1 MHGGDRVAQELERQG
16 VRCLFTL
23 CGGHISPILVG
34 CKRRGIRVVDV
45 RDEATAAFAAD
56 GMARLTGVPGVAA
69 VTAGPGVTNAITA
82 VMNARLAQSPFV
94 LLGGA
99 TATLLKGRGSLQ
111 DIDQLALFRPQVK
124 WLASARR
131 VADLAF
137 LVRRAFEEARRGVP
151 GPVFVELPVDLLYE
165 EATVRQWFAAA
176 APPPGKGG
184 LRGKAMRWYLQRHAR
199 RLFRDPG
206 VLPEEREDVAGSL
219 SARSTLAPQPGAVD
233 KLQEIVAGAE
243 RPVLVLGSQC
253 VLDTQQVA
261 QTATA
266 VATLGLPVYLAGM
279 ARGLLGGA
287 AGVGGAAGAG
297 SRQYRHHR
305 KVALREADLVVL
317 AGVPC
322 DFRLE
327 YGNHIGRGAAYVAVN
342 RSRQDLRKNRRP
354 NLGLHADPAAT
365 LRLLAEGFAADAK
378 RLAPWLAQLDE
389 REAAREREIA
399 AQAAAP
405 PDGVDHGVHPGVNPL
420 RFFRELDALLDE
432 RSVLIADGGDFVA
445 TASYIVRPRRPLAWL
460 DPGVFGTLGVGAGF
474 SIAAALA
481 SENPEVWTIWG
492 DGAFGFAISEI
503 DTFVR
508 HGLPVI
514 GLVGND
520 AAWTQIAREQVDM
533 LGDDVGTVL
542 APTDYHRVAEGFGA
556 AGLEISR
563 DDEIR
568 DGLLRARQLAATG
581 KPVIVNVR
589 LGKTAFRKGSL
600 SM

>member
-1 MHGGDRVAQELERQG
+1 MHGGDRIAQELERQG
-16 VRCLFTL
+16 VRFLFSL

-34 CKRRGIRVVDV
+34 CKQRGIRVIDV

-56 GMARLTGVPGVAA
+56 GIARLTGVPGVAA
-69 VTAGPGVTNAITA
+69 VTAGPGVTNAVTA

-111 DIDQLALFRPQVK
+111 DIDQLALLRPQVK
-124 WLASARR
+124 WMASARR
-131 VADLAF
+131 VADLPF
-137 LVRRAFEEARRGVP
+137 LVRQAFAEARRGVP
-151 GPVFVELPVDLLYE
+151 GPVFIELPVDLLYD
-165 EATVRQWFAAA
+165 EATVRQWYAAA
-176 APPPGKGG
+176 APAPGKGG
-184 LRGKAMRWYLQRHAR
+184 LRGKAMRWYLERHAR

-206 VLPEEREDVAGSL
+206 ALPDETAKVASSGS
-219 SARSTLAPQPGAVD
+219 AQAALAPQPGAVD

-253 VLDTQQVA
+253 VLDAQRVA
-261 QTATA
+261 ETAAA
-266 VATLGLPVYLAGM
+266 VETLGLPVYLAGM

-287 AGVGGAAGAG
+287 GGAGGGG

-305 KVALREADLVVL
+305 KAALREADLVIL

-322 DFRLE
+322 DFRLD
-327 YGNHIGRGAAYVAVN
+327 YGNHIGRGAAIVAVN
-342 RSRQDLRKNRRP
+342 RSREDLRKNRRP
-354 NLGLHADPAAT
+354 DLALHADPAAS
-365 LRLLAEGFAADAK
+365 LRLLADGFTGDAK
-378 RLAPWLAQLDE
+378 RLAGWLAALDE

-399 AQAAAP
+399 IQAAQSL
-405 PDGVDHGVHPGVNPL
+405 DGVNPL
-420 RFFRELDALLDE
+420 RFFRELDVLLDE

-445 TASYIVRPRRPLAWL
+445 TASYILRPRRPLAWL

-474 SIAAALA
+474 SIAASLA
-481 SENPEVWTIWG
+481 RENPEVWTIWG

-520 AAWTQIAREQVDM
+520 AGWTQIAREQVGM

-556 AGLEISR
+556 AGLEIAR
-563 DDEIR
+563 DDEIHH
-568 DGLLRARQLAATG
+568 GLLRARQLAATG

-589 LGKTAFRKGSL
+589 IGRTEFRKGSL